1 MKQEEKTK
9 RTRERILEAA
19 LTEFGTK
26 RYEVASI
33 SSICSENHL
42 SKGLLYHNFGSKDEL
57 YLYCVRYVY
66 DRTLEYLKSC
76 SNMARAQ
83 NPVVQMLKDRQSFF
97 HENPLMGN
105 IFFEALLTPP
115 PKLASDVQEIRM
127 EYETFA
133 NQCFAQ
139 MLEET
144 PLRPGVTAEDAR
156 TYFFLVQEAFNSRR
170 SGTDRGD
177 GEDAGIEEWEEH
189 ALKML
194 DLILY
199 GISSAAEKKA

>member
-26 RYEVASI
+26 RYEAASI
-33 SSICSENHL
+33 SSICSKNHL

-76 SNMARAQ
+76 SNMARAR

-105 IFFEALLTPP
+105 IF
-115 PKLASDVQEIRM
+115 
-127 EYETFA
+127 
-133 NQCFAQ
+133 
-139 MLEET
+139 
-144 PLRPGVTAEDAR
+144 
-156 TYFFLVQEAFNSRR
+156 
-170 SGTDRGD
+170 
-177 GEDAGIEEWEEH
+177 
-189 ALKML
+189 LKRF
-194 DLILY
+194 
-199 GISSAAEKKA
+199 